1 MFFITLIL
9 ILISFLSGST
19 MYSYI
24 IPKLLKGVDITEI
37 SDDKNPDAGNVIKH
51 CGIISGLLCI
61 ILDLFKAFIPVF
73 ISIKYFNISNITL
86 VIIAIAPV
94 LGHAYSPFLKFHG
107 GKAIAATFG
116 TFLALY
122 PMSYVALT
130 FALILMDYCF

>member
-1 MFFITLIL
+1 M
-9 ILISFLSGST
+9 
-19 MYSYI
+19 
-24 IPKLLKGVDITEI
+24 
-37 SDDKNPDAGNVIKH
+37 
-51 CGIISGLLCI
+51 C
-61 ILDLFKAFIPVF
+61 F